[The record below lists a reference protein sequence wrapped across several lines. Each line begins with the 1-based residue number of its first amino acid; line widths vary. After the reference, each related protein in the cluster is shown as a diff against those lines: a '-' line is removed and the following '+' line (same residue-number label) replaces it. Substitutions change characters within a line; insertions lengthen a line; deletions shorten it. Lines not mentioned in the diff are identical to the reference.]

1 MRFRTLWWSAA
12 IVLSALVASCTTEEA
27 AAPPPPPVIAAEVV
41 RADVPVYSEWVGQT
55 RGSVNTD
62 IRARVQ
68 GYLDAVEFQEGT
80 FVSKGQLMY
89 RINPLEYEA
98 YLNRARGELAQ
109 AEANLARATNDVV
122 RYKPLVAE
130 NAISREEYETSVSL
144 QKANE
149 AAVRAARAAV
159 EKAQLDLSYCTVR
172 APISGLAG
180 KTEVQMGNLVGRGDN
195 TLLTTISKI
204 DPIRVRFSLSERELL
219 AFRRQSKRS
228 DARSIDLQ
236 LVLADGSTYDHQGR
250 LVLAD
255 NRIDP
260 STGTLLLEAE
270 FPNPERLLQ
279 PGQFGRIRAVTDL
292 RRSAIII
299 PQRAVTELQGQARV
313 VVMDH
318 DKRVSF
324 RNVTLGPRVGSGYVV
339 EAGLE
344 EGESVVIEGLQR
356 LRDSIVVRPT
366 MTTIDPDSLVNR
378 N

>member
-68 GYLDAVEFQEGT
+68 GYLDAVEFEEGT

-98 YLNRARGELAQ
+98 YVNRAKGELAQ

-130 NAISREEYETSVSL
+130 NAISREEYETSLSL

-195 TLLTTISKI
+195 TLLTTISRI

-228 DARSIDLQ
+228 EARSIDLQ
-236 LVLADGSTYDHQGR
+236 LVLADGSTYDHPGR

-270 FPNPERLLQ
+270 FPNPEKLLQ

-318 DKRVSF
+318 NKRVSF

-344 EGESVVIEGLQR
+344 EGESVVVEGLQR
-356 LRDSIVVRPT
+356 LRDSIVVTPT
-366 MTTIDPDSLVNR
+366 MTQIDPDSLVNR